1 MLEKSRTPWR
11 ASRSFELFWCPTV
24 VAVMKICRSLLT
36 GEAHV
41 DVGVM
46 TSTALLVLD
55 LRESAAAPI
64 ELALVLGT
72 LLLCGDCPSPVR
84 SGGVGTAE
92 VDVSIGGGARLF
104 NRCCACGGGGGGGT
118 VV

>member
-1 MLEKSRTPWR
+1 MASVSMFRVVLVSNGRSRHEDMQI
-11 ASRSFELFWCPTV
+11 ASD
-24 VAVMKICRSLLT
+24 K
-36 GEAHV
+36 GAHV
-41 DVGVM
+41 EVGVM

-92 VDVSIGGGARLF
+92 ADVSIGGGARLF
-104 NRCCACGGGGGGGT
+104 NRCCACGGGGGGT